1 MADKGP
7 FLTSCI
13 IFFLSIG
20 AAIFEILEEP
30 NWTSARDKYLLQQE
44 KILKNYACLTRKDLD
59 QILEIVSEAAGQGVT
74 ITGDKDLKKWDW
86 ANSVIFAATIVT
98 TIGYGNVAP
107 KTKGGR
113 VFCILY
119 GLCGIPLCLVW
130 ISELGSFFGDRA
142 KRLSQV
148 LIRKGV
154 SVKKVQFTCTALFL
168 LWGLLVH
175 LLIPPFVFMSVEGWT
190 YLEGLYFSFIT
201 LTTVGFGD
209 YVAGVNPNITY
220 PTLYRVFAEVWI
232 YMGLAWLSLFF
243 SWNVHMVVE
252 AHKVLKKRRHR
263 HRPFSEQEPEPVDEM
278 RNPDVKPSVI
288 DIFNFLSEKDDDY
301 STVIKEIAITAKKT
315 KPAENINRSLSC
327 GDILATNIETLEHS
341 PRRRRMIS
349 ISEVFMNT
357 KAEQES
363 SEEEGRPSLIQESHG
378 NPEPAECVRTDN
390 EENEDSCAFDSENDG
405 INFTVPTKENTE
417 EDSLQLSDGGGT
429 RFTISK
435 VSEGDLLTD
444 KDEKG

>member
-1 MADKGP
+1 M
-7 FLTSCI
+7 
-13 IFFLSIG
+13 
-20 AAIFEILEEP
+20 
-30 NWTSARDKYLLQQE
+30 
-44 KILKNYACLTRKDLD
+44 
-59 QILEIVSEAAGQGVT
+59 
-74 ITGDKDLKKWDW
+74 
-86 ANSVIFAATIVT
+86 
-98 TIGYGNVAP
+98 
-107 KTKGGR
+107 
-113 VFCILY
+113 
-119 GLCGIPLCLVW
+119 
-130 ISELGSFFGDRA
+130 
-142 KRLSQV
+142 
-148 LIRKGV
+148 
-154 SVKKVQFTCTALFL
+154 
-168 LWGLLVH
+168 
-175 LLIPPFVFMSVEGWT
+175 
-190 YLEGLYFSFIT
+190 
-201 LTTVGFGD
+201 
-209 YVAGVNPNITY
+209 NPSITY

-263 HRPFSEQEPEPVDEM
+263 HRPFGELEPEPVEEKH
-278 RNPDVKPSVI
+278 NLNVKPSVI

-341 PRRRRMIS
+341 PRHRRMIS

-357 KAEQES
+357 KPEQES
-363 SEEEGRPSLIQESHG
+363 SEEEGEKPSLIQESYG

-390 EENEDSCAFDSENDG
+390 ENDDSCAFDSENDG

-417 EDSLQLSDGGGT
+417 EDSLQLSDSGGT